1 MKLEDLMEPLGELI
15 ALERSLL
22 WRREKLDEWL
32 GDAVMEQAAR
42 EIIDDLDVDGLI
54 EELHMDEA
62 ERPDV
67 VSWSI
72 QMMRESL
79 GDVGPEEE
87 GAYAEREL
95 RNIEASKSDVAKM
108 LNGMSLRVSRH
119 EEHVKAMC
127 RAYHEFSK

>member
-22 WRREKLDEWL
+22 WRREKFDDWL
-32 GDAVMEQAAR
+32 GDVVMEQAAR
-42 EIIDDLDVDGLI
+42 EIIDGLDVDGFI
-54 EELHMDEA
+54 EELHMDNA

-79 GDVGPEEE
+79 GDMGPGEES
-87 GAYAEREL
+87 AYAEREL

-108 LNGMSLRVSRH
+108 LNDMSQRVSRY
-119 EEHVKAMC
+119 EDHVKAMC
-127 RAYHEFSK
+127 RAYHEFSR

>member
-22 WRREKLDEWL
+22 GRREKLDEWL

-42 EIIDDLDVDGLI
+42 EILDGLGVDDLI

-62 ERPDV
+62 GRPDA

-79 GDVGPEEE
+79 GDMGPEEE
-87 GAYAEREL
+87 SMYAEREL

-108 LNGMSLRVSRH
+108 LNDMSSRVHSH
-119 EEHVKAMC
+119 ESHVSSMC
-127 RAYHEFSK
+127 RRYYEFNA